1 MKKKAHL
8 ANATTGT
15 LRLLKPICGRA
26 WVEKRVPRDSDVSEK
41 QACKMKCDSG
51 RRESDD
57 RARREGDEREIDDD
71 DAEDRAARV
80 LHRGRGDGMRGGV
93 RARAGAV

>member
-41 QACKMKCDSG
+41 QACKMKCDSITFCMPD
-51 RRESDD
+51 S
-57 RARREGDEREIDDD
+57 ACPYT
-71 DAEDRAARV
+71 
-80 LHRGRGDGMRGGV
+80 
-93 RARAGAV
+93 